1 MITEI
6 RWTIAEGNV
15 FCDDTGQLDR
25 ELSLDNLRQEI
36 LLAMRAAYP
45 DAVVYV
51 ERQNVSGAA
60 EELRAKSDAPDGY
73 VEEDDLENIR
83 AVADAVWARDWE
95 VGK

>member
-36 LLAMRAAYP
+36 LLAMGAAYP

-51 ERQNVSGAA
+51 ERQNASGAV

-73 VEEDDLENIR
+73 VGEDDLENIR

>member
-51 ERQNVSGAA
+51 ERQNASGAV
-60 EELRAKSDAPDGY
+60 EELQAKSDAPDGY